1 MKYLLTTLFLIFL
14 SSDKRTDY
22 DYNLLI
28 GSWSQKS
35 FANTTSTGIFTFK
48 KDSTA
53 NLEMRNEETNAMICG
68 MKGPYKIEKSKK
80 RLKISMMGKEKTFEI
95 QELNSERLII
105 QNKKEGK
112 EKQVFERYLEK

>member
-1 MKYLLTTLFLIFL
+1 MKYLFSFILFFFL
-14 SSDKRTDY
+14 QSDASDFNY
-22 DYNLLI
+22 DLLM

-53 NLEMRNEETNAMICG
+53 NLEMRDGKTDKMIAG
-68 MKGPYKIEKSKK
+68 MTGPYKILKSKGV
-80 RLKISMMGKEKTFEI
+80 LKINMMGKEKEFEI
-95 QELNSERLII
+95 EELSSEVLII

-112 EKQVFERYLEK
+112 EKQVFNRFVEE